1 MSGRDV
7 WHIMCHEDLERG
19 MNFTFFYFCN
29 KSTFL
34 LLLLLL
40 TPIKPVDEPDTTRYF
55 SLGCLKWCPPLI
67 PQLSISI
74 LSISMRNKES
84 PCHISTI
91 AFINDGWVKNCW
103 ETEKLFGK
111 YGLILFA
118 NKLFLK
124 QIFVFLILPRPSWCQ
139 VPEKRNINVDLC
151 DNLRIEF

>member
-1 MSGRDV
+1 MTHHVSWRSGKGNEF
-7 WHIMCHEDLERG
+7 HIFL
-19 MNFTFFYFCN
+19 FCN

-34 LLLLLL
+34 LLLLLC

-55 SLGCLKWCPPLI
+55 SFVFLKWCPPLI

-91 AFINDGWVKNCW
+91 AFINDGWVKNSW

-118 NKLFLK
+118 NKHSFQTDFCFPHTSTANL
-124 QIFVFLILPRPSWCQ
+124 VPSPWKEANQCWSLWQ
-139 VPEKRNINVDLC
+139 RQD
-151 DNLRIEF
+151 RI